1 MNGHPL
7 NSNPMSKL
15 TRSTNFEDLKADNPS
30 QKEETKKAPQWSE
43 FEAFLKRLQRAR
55 TDRKKM
61 RLR

>member
-1 MNGHPL
+1 
-7 NSNPMSKL
+7 MSKL